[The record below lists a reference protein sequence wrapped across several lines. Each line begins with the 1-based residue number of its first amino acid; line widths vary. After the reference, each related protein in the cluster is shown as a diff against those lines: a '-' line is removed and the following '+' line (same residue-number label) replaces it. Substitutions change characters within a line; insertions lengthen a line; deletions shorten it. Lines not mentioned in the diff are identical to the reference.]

1 MSHKPA
7 GPLLHEAERPPSLSE
22 GLTGASVLWY
32 LISFTEEG
40 ETGWWGEKL
49 TGVVVDIVRSDDG
62 VVRLLPANRQLIPD
76 AVGERQRL
84 RLPEKQKNRKQSQST
99 ESSSSLLIIRAATD
113 QDAKE
118 GTDSPVYTSFT
129 CFCVGRS
136 MFKIESIKAVYLETR
151 PNQTQTFKPCWMN
164 PLKHC
169 FYAHSLSVWKLLQQ
183 QEEEEGD
190 RRKAGCVGGLSLSLI
205 TIGGNR
211 PATFHRRWW
220 CIAWRFPGQPLDLKA
235 PWLTLNIKNPT
246 WTHNNH
252 VTVSYSPL
260 HSPAVH
266 ELISGHQPEES
277 WDFFIKCPLKT
288 HFIFY
293 ITPTRHL

>member
-1 MSHKPA
+1 MRRETHWCCGRHSTLRRRGRTP
-7 GPLLHEAERPPSLSE
+7 PPSQPAARPRCSRRTSE
-22 GLTGASVLWY
+22 ASSAWE
-32 LISFTEEG
+32 TE
-40 ETGWWGEKL
+40 
-49 TGVVVDIVRSDDG
+49 
-62 VVRLLPANRQLIPD
+62 
-76 AVGERQRL
+76 
-84 RLPEKQKNRKQSQST
+84 KQSQST

-113 QDAKE
+113 PDAKE
-118 GTDSPVYTSFT
+118 GSDSPVCMSST
-129 CFCVGRS
+129 CFCVARS

-169 FYAHSLSVWKLLQQ
+169 FYPHSLSVWKLLQQ
-183 QEEEEGD
+183 QQQQEEGD
-190 RRKAGCVGGLSLSLI
+190 RRKAGCVGGWSLSLI

-220 CIAWRFPGQPLDLKA
+220 RIAWRFPGQPLDLKA

-260 HSPAVH
+260 HSPAVR